1 MSPITHLLV
10 GWGVANAAR
19 LNRRERALVMT
30 AGIIPDAD
38 GLGLVAEL
46 LTRDAEHP
54 LQWWSLYHH
63 VLGHNIGFA
72 LLVMIAAFL
81 LSSRRGLTAC
91 LAMASF
97 HLHLLGD
104 LVGGRGPDG
113 YQWPIPYLLPFS
125 DEWQL
130 TWSGQ
135 WALNAWPNFAVTG
148 ALLTLTFYLAW
159 RHGRSPLE
167 CLSARAH
174 SAFVSALRGR
184 FGQPQQSEP
193 APSL

>member
-1 MSPITHLLV
+1 MSPITHILV

-19 LNRRERALVMT
+19 LNRRERALVVMS
-30 AGIIPDAD
+30 GIIPDVD
-38 GLGLVAEL
+38 GLGFVAEI
-46 LTRDAEHP
+46 LTRNSEQP

-63 VLGHNIGFA
+63 VLCHNIGFG
-72 LLVMIAAFL
+72 LFVMIAAFA
-81 LSSRRGLTAC
+81 LSSRRWLTAF
-91 LAMASF
+91 LAMASL

-104 LVGGRGPDG
+104 LLGGRGPDG

-135 WALNAWPNFAVTG
+135 WALDAWPNFAVTG

-159 RHGRSPLE
+159 RRGRSPVE
-167 CLSARAH
+167 MVSTRANE
-174 SAFVSALRGR
+174 AFVSTLRQR
-184 FGQPQQSEP
+184 FGQPRDM
-193 APSL
+193 AIAR